1 MKSGNKWFVYLC
13 IVLST
18 LSAAL
23 LFWIHQI
30 WPLLIGIPATLYLH
44 KHKAS
49 SKEEQEQRM
58 DMENKAFA
66 GWLLLPVGVF
76 MLFFLYLLIF
86 RLIPLI
92 AKSWQ

>member
-1 MKSGNKWFVYLC
+1 
-13 IVLST
+13 
-18 LSAAL
+18 
-23 LFWIHQI
+23 
-30 WPLLIGIPATLYLH
+30 
-44 KHKAS
+44 
-49 SKEEQEQRM
+49 M